1 MSEVTPGEYTPRS
14 LTDYVLMV
22 LNDRKYGHDIEWV
35 RLNLRRNFLEQKEAA
50 HDAEVARNV
59 LRDAADGFM
68 ARLPDGT
75 SNGRAYNSYTVA
87 RMLRDRADQIGENK

>member
-1 MSEVTPGEYTPRS
+1 MSDLTPDEEREAKWEEYGKAEGLVWDMPFS
-14 LTDYVLMV
+14 S
-22 LNDRKYGHDIEWV
+22 E
-35 RLNLRRNFLEQKEAA
+35 RRAFEAGWDA

-87 RMLRDRADQIGENK
+87 RMLRDRADQIGESE